1 MENVREHEIASLLQ
15 NIGCKLKRPTFGA
28 GWVIIEPLGGR
39 VSVAC
44 LREAEEYYLLHQQ
57 PSSTRTD

>member
-1 MENVREHEIASLLQ
+1 MENEREHEVARLLQ
-15 NIGCKLKRPTFGA
+15 NIGCKMKKPAFGA
-28 GWVIIEPLGGR
+28 GWVIVEPLGGR

-57 PSSTRTD
+57 PS